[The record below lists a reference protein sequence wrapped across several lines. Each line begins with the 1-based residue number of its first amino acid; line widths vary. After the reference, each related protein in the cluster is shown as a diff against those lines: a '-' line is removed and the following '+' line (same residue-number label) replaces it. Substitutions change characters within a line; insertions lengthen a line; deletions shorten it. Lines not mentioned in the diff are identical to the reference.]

1 MAWIGR
7 AGLGEARQGLARQ
20 GTTWNLAW
28 HGAARRGGARL
39 GKARPGSARQGI
51 WQGRALHGGAGHGAA
66 WQGTWAGTSASTTNQ
81 HNNMDSESLHSNA
94 LMNYAGLLYSAYMQ
108 EARAHHNMTTPTWA
122 DFVCDPLNKVSVF
135 CWVEVARV
143 ALKIETEVRDAQL

>member
-1 MAWIGR
+1 MRPGTAWRGAAR
-7 AGLGEARQGLARQ
+7 LEQGMEYGVARQGSARQGLARQ
-20 GTTWNLAW
+20 GT
-28 HGAARRGGARL
+28 R
-39 GKARPGSARQGI
+39 
-51 WQGRALHGGAGHGAA
+51 
-66 WQGTWAGTSASTTNQ
+66 AGTSARTTNQ

-94 LMNYAGLLYSAYMQ
+94 LMNYAGLLYSAYMK

>member
-1 MAWIGR
+1 LEYGDARRGKAR
-7 AGLGEARQGLARQ
+7 ARHERGKEQGLAHPQ
-20 GTTWNLAW
+20 EQQT
-28 HGAARRGGARL
+28 
-39 GKARPGSARQGI
+39 K
-51 WQGRALHGGAGHGAA
+51 
-66 WQGTWAGTSASTTNQ
+66 

-94 LMNYAGLLYSAYMQ
+94 LMNYAGLLYSAYMK
-108 EARAHHNMTTPTWA
+108 EARSHHNMTTPTWA

>member
-1 MAWIGR
+1 MAG
-7 AGLGEARQGLARQ
+7 
-20 GTTWNLAW
+20 
-28 HGAARRGGARL
+28 
-39 GKARPGSARQGI
+39 
-51 WQGRALHGGAGHGAA
+51 QGRALHGGAGHGAA
-66 WQGTWAGTSASTTNQ
+66 WQGTWAGISARTTNQ

-94 LMNYAGLLYSAYMQ
+94 LMNYAGLLYSAYMK

>member
-1 MAWIGR
+1 MQGKSK
-7 AGLGEARQGLARQ
+7 AR
-20 GTTWNLAW
+20 NM
-28 HGAARRGGARL
+28 ARRGAAWLCPARH
-39 GKARPGSARQGI
+39 GKE
-51 WQGRALHGGAGHGAA
+51 QGRAHP
-66 WQGTWAGTSASTTNQ
+66 QEQQTNN
-81 HNNMDSESLHSNA
+81 NNMDSESLHSNA
-94 LMNYAGLLYSAYMQ
+94 LMNYAGLLYSAYMK

>member
-1 MAWIGR
+1 MSWGHVYTQNQLKLR
-7 AGLGEARQGLARQ
+7 QLGSCLR
-20 GTTWNLAW
+20 NLVIA
-28 HGAARRGGARL
+28 
-39 GKARPGSARQGI
+39 
-51 WQGRALHGGAGHGAA
+51 
-66 WQGTWAGTSASTTNQ
+66 NQ

-94 LMNYAGLLYSAYMQ
+94 LMNYAGLLYSAYMK

>member
-1 MAWIGR
+1 LKATR
-7 AGLGEARQGLARQ
+7 
-20 GTTWNLAW
+20 
-28 HGAARRGGARL
+28 RL
-39 GKARPGSARQGI
+39 GYPPTGNFSY
-51 WQGRALHGGAGHGAA
+51 
-66 WQGTWAGTSASTTNQ
+66 
-81 HNNMDSESLHSNA
+81 NNTMDSESLHSNA
-94 LMNYAGLLYSAYMQ
+94 LMNYAGLLYSAYMK

>member
-1 MAWIGR
+1 MMHGP
-7 AGLGEARQGLARQ
+7 RQGD
-20 GTTWNLAW
+20 
-28 HGAARRGGARL
+28 ARRG
-39 GKARPGSARQGI
+39 KARAR
-51 WQGRALHGGAGHGAA
+51 
-66 WQGTWAGTSASTTNQ
+66 QGTWAGTSARTTNQ

-94 LMNYAGLLYSAYMQ
+94 LMNYAGLLYSAYMK

>member
-1 MAWIGR
+1 LNIEFFKCRIIGQKRGTRNAR
-7 AGLGEARQGLARQ
+7 ATARRRPARQGKSKACAR
-20 GTTWNLAW
+20 
-28 HGAARRGGARL
+28 
-39 GKARPGSARQGI
+39 
-51 WQGRALHGGAGHGAA
+51 
-66 WQGTWAGTSASTTNQ
+66 QGTWAGTSARTTNQ

-94 LMNYAGLLYSAYMQ
+94 LMNYAGLLYSAYMK